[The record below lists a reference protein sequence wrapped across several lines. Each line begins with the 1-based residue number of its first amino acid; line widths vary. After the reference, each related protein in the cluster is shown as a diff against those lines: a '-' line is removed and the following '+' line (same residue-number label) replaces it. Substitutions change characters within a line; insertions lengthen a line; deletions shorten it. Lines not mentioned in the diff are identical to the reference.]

1 MTGAAMGDNTP
12 AASADLKG
20 FVPRLLAVFAVF
32 SALSILTNLTGI
44 AARDFPDADD
54 AMRLI
59 QVRDLLAGQ
68 GWFDLHMHRVDA
80 ASGGVPMHWS
90 RLVDIPL
97 AMVILLL
104 RPLIGQPGAE
114 LAALLIVPLF
124 TFLIAMVLAG
134 RLALRR
140 LGQEAATFTCLVLA
154 LAVPVVSQM
163 RPMRIDHHGW
173 QIVLALAAVSAL
185 AGDNPRKGG
194 WLAGLAISAWLAI
207 SIEGL
212 PLAAAIMG
220 LLALRWFWRKA
231 DKTWLISAMQGLA
244 VGSGGLFLATRGF
257 SDLAQH
263 CDAVSPVYLAIFAW
277 GAAVLTFVGLMGV
290 RSRIALLAGFAA
302 TGAGAVA
309 ILMAVAPQCRGGGFA
324 ALDPLVHR
332 YWYLGIAEGLPIW
345 RQPLSEALQVLV
357 PSLLAIWAAFS
368 LARKTAGTDREFWA
382 GYTLLLIAALAVAI
396 AVARAGAV
404 AAAFAAVPLGWQ
416 VAQWL
421 GAARRL
427 DNIAGRVVALLAVA
441 LALLPAMPATL
452 LAMGSPSKAGE
463 DAQPRVATIRSTN
476 CNIATAAAELRK
488 LPKGEFFA
496 PLDIGP
502 QLLYETGHR
511 VVATS
516 HHRGSDAMRQ
526 VISGFLGPERA
537 AHELLRARASAYVA
551 ICPDLAETA
560 AYARAAPQGF
570 AALLI
575 DGKAP
580 AWLEPVAM
588 PQQVGLRVWKVR

>member
-1 MTGAAMGDNTP
+1 MSVNDP
-12 AASADLKG
+12 A
-20 FVPRLLAVFAVF
+20 VPAEPDRFGLRLLAVFAVF
-32 SALSILTNLTGI
+32 AVLSILTNLNGI

-59 QVRDLLAGQ
+59 QVRELLGGQ

-80 ASGGVPMHWS
+80 AAGGVPMHWS

-97 AMVILLL
+97 AMVIVVL
-104 RPLIGQPGAE
+104 RPLVGESGAE
-114 LAALLIVPLF
+114 LAALLIVPLL
-124 TFLIAMVLAG
+124 TFLIAMMLAG
-134 RLALRR
+134 RLAQRR
-140 LGQEAATFTCLVLA
+140 LGLEAATFTCLVFA
-154 LAVPVVSQM
+154 LSVPVVSQM

-185 AGDNPRKGG
+185 SGGHPRRRG
-194 WLAGLAISAWLAI
+194 WLAGLAMAAWLAI

-212 PLAAAIMG
+212 PLVAAIMG
-220 LLALRWFWRKA
+220 ILALRWLWRA
-231 DKTWLISAMQGLA
+231 DKTWLIAAMQGLA
-244 VGSGGLFLATRGF
+244 AGSAALFLATRGL

-263 CDAVSPVYLAIFAW
+263 CDAVSPVHVGSFAW
-277 GAAVLTFVGLMGV
+277 GAAALSLLGWAGV
-290 RSRIALLAGFAA
+290 RNRAVLLAGFAA
-302 TGAGAVA
+302 IGAGAVA
-309 ILMAVAPQCRGGGFA
+309 ILLTVAPECRAGGFA

-345 RQPLSEALQVLV
+345 RQPVSEALQVLV

-368 LARKTAGTDREFWA
+368 LARKSEGADREFWI
-382 GYTLLLIAALAVAI
+382 GYGILLLAALAVAI

-416 VAQWL
+416 VARWL
-421 GAARRL
+421 ATARRL
-427 DNIAGRVVALLAVA
+427 DNIAGRMLALAAVA

-452 LAMGSPSKAGE
+452 LAMVSPPTSGE
-463 DAQPRVATIRSTN
+463 SIEPRIATIRTTN
-476 CNIATAAAELRK
+476 CNIAAAGSALRN
-488 LPKGEFFA
+488 LPEGEFFA

-526 VISGFLGPERA
+526 VIAGFLGSERS
-537 AHELLRARASAYVA
+537 AHELLRARATPYVA
-551 ICPDLAETA
+551 VCPDLAETA
-560 AYARAAPQGF
+560 AYARAAPHGF
-570 AALLI
+570 AAQLI
-575 DGKAP
+575 AGNAP

-588 PQQVGLRVWKVR
+588 PKDVGLRVWRVR